1 MHRHFSQ
8 LLLLPEAAA
17 AERLDFAVSAAW
29 LQRPKV
35 RISQIA
41 GRGPQT
47 AGRRAQIAGRGSQIA
62 DRC

>member
-41 GRGPQT
+41 GRG
-47 AGRRAQIAGRGSQIA
+47 SQIA